1 MILLNYLFVVDAY
14 SKITKLY
21 GIKNIPTEEVIDKL
35 DMFQSILGKLYE
47 LVWWYMKII
56 QTEAGT

>member
-56 QTEAGT
+56 QTETGT